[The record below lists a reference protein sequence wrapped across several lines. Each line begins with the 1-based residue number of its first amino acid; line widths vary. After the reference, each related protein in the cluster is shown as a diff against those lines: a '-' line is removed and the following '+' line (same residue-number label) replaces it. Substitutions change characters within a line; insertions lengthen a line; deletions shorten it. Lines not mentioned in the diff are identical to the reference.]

1 MQKLFTNQELFDFIN
16 LAGKSTY
23 ASGKPPLVTSER
35 KDFIEY
41 EFSTGDWSYLDSY
54 TGHTKSAGQ
63 EVVRFQGTIMWTNSY
78 CGGMTEGNESLAN
91 ETYNFLKKA
100 LSQDGDLLDS
110 LRGPSSFSEG
120 KWEYRY
126 QQEGDITNFSG
137 YEEILY
143 AKKVVFFHRA
153 IGGTINNN

>member
-1 MQKLFTNQELFDFIN
+1 MQKPFTNQELFDFVN

-23 ASGKPPLVTSER
+23 ASGMPPLTTSER

-41 EFSTGDWSYLDSY
+41 AFSSGDWSYLDSY

-63 EVVRFQGTIMWTNSY
+63 EVVRFKGTIVWTNSY

-91 ETYNFLKKA
+91 ETFIFLKKA
-100 LSQDGDLLDS
+100 LSQDGDLLHS
-110 LRGPSSFSEG
+110 LRGPSLFSEG
-120 KWEYRY
+120 DWEYRY
-126 QQEGDITNFSG
+126 QQESDITNFSG

-143 AKKVVFFHRA
+143 NQKVVFFHRT
-153 IGGTINNN
+153 IGGTIDNT